1 MPGRFPLTP
10 VPLLN
15 DPFCEAGVCL
25 SEPTEPQPD
34 CGAGAEPTAVIWTV
48 PIRSILEVIEG
59 QLLTATCLPP
69 GPNPDLP
76 VIGRAPI
83 LGTGGHT
90 FRILDSPVGSYGFMD
105 ILPSG
110 YFKYTVDLTN
120 GAVLDLAAF
129 SPPHYGGVSDTFNF
143 RVTDSCGNTD
153 VGEITVVIEATYK
166 RFASIFEFLDI
177 PAGPNHGRLAW
188 HLNIQFYTSPLSAPN
203 DGSEAFYGLNYPW
216 TGPVEDTTYVAGY
229 TDFNNNWLA
238 GEPPSPV
245 WPEGFID

>member
-1 MPGRFPLTP
+1 MPGRFPLTS

-120 GAVLDLAAF
+120 GAVLALAAYT
-129 SPPHYGGVSDTFNF
+129 PAGGSVNDTFKF
-143 RVTDSCGNTD
+143 LMTDQCGNQSE
-153 VGEITVVIEATYK
+153 GQITVRIDASYT
-166 RFASIFEFLDI
+166 RFASTFEYLDI
-177 PAGPNHGRLAW
+177 PAGPNHGRSAW
-188 HLNIQFYTSPLSAPN
+188 HLDYAPALPLSTPS
-203 DGSEAFYGLNYPW
+203 DGSQAFYGLNYPW
-216 TGPVEDTTYVAGY
+216 TGPDQDSTYIAGY
-229 TDFNNNWLA
+229 TDFSSNWLV